1 MKKYAFHLVYLLI
14 ISILSY
20 QLWSKT
26 TADAQAFE
34 QVERVLANDY
44 HSSNQSAQY
53 YETTINKNVQAYY
66 TSMNIVYLKKVEK
79 MRDVS
84 DKTIHWIDKK
94 LLAIKESKT
103 VDIAEINDSTRDFK
117 QLLVNQDLNNG
128 MYEAEKKLA
137 LPQNINNDTLTQ
149 AIEKRPSL
157 YLHILKNLIQN
168 DVIAYSKFIMMET
181 TSRSIE
187 FNTFKVAIAPRQA
200 SLVIGETFETD
211 VYVTKYAIN
220 TGSNQIRLLHNNT
233 DLPTKDGVAHYSKKE
248 RTLGKK
254 VFKAKA
260 IITNPMTGQII
271 TSEGL
276 FEYNVVP
283 KCCYDCH

>member
-1 MKKYAFHLVYLLI
+1 MK
-14 ISILSY
+14 
-20 QLWSKT
+20 
-26 TADAQAFE
+26 
-34 QVERVLANDY
+34 
-44 HSSNQSAQY
+44 
-53 YETTINKNVQAYY
+53 
-66 TSMNIVYLKKVEK
+66 
-79 MRDVS
+79 DVS

-103 VDIAEINDSTRDFK
+103 VNIAEINDSTRDFK
-117 QLLVNQDLNNG
+117 QLLVNQDLINGLNN
-128 MYEAEKKLA
+128 EEKKLA

-168 DVIAYSKFIMMET
+168 DAIACSKFIMMET
-181 TSRSIE
+181 TTRNIE

-200 SLVIGETFETD
+200 SLVIGEIFETD

-233 DLPTKDGVAHYSKKE
+233 DLPTKEGVAHYSKREK
-248 RTLGKK
+248 TLGKK
-254 VFKAKA
+254 VFRAKA
-260 IITNPMTGQII
+260 IIKNPMTGQII
-271 TSEGL
+271 TSEAV

-283 KCCYDCH
+283 KCCYDCQ